1 VKRNS
6 VRWWVRISALL
17 LVAAAGMTAF
27 RAERKRSIEVM
38 IGSAAE
44 PPMKE
49 ICALFERTT
58 GIKVLAHYGGSGALL
73 AQIEVA
79 RRGDVYFPG
88 SSDFMDK
95 AVAKKVVR
103 PQDPSVVVYLVPAI
117 TVQKGNPKGIHSLKD
132 LARPDVRVGIGRP
145 EAVCVGLYGVQV
157 LESQG
162 LLEAVRPHI
171 VTEAESCEKTA
182 TIVSLG
188 LVDASLGWRDFGN
201 WDPARLETV
210 LLPPAQVPRIATMT
224 AASTIYAKDVS
235 AAGKF
240 VAFLTG
246 DKARAIFRK
255 WGYLPTLEEARKYAT
270 PETPVGGSVPLPKA
284 WKDKP

>member
-1 VKRNS
+1 MKNDKIGWMTTITV
-6 VRWWVRISALL
+6 LL
-17 LVAAAGMTAF
+17 FAGVAGAAVW
-27 RAERKRSIEVM
+27 RAERARSIEVM
-38 IGSAAE
+38 LGSAAE

-49 ICALFERTT
+49 ICALFARET
-58 GIKVLAHYGGSGALL
+58 GIDVSAHYGGSGALL

-95 AVAKKVVR
+95 AVAKRLVR
-103 PQDPSVVVYLVPAI
+103 SQDPSVVVYLVPAI
-117 TVQKGNPKGIHSLKD
+117 TVQKGNPKGIHGLKD
-132 LARPDVRVGIGRP
+132 LARSDVRVGIGRP

-162 LLEAVRPHI
+162 LLEAVRPRI

-188 LVDASLGWRDFGN
+188 LVDASMGWRDFGY
-201 WDPARLETV
+201 WDRSHLETV
-210 LLPPAQVPRIATMT
+210 LLPPQQVTRIATMT
-224 AASTIYAKDVS
+224 AAPTIYARDVS
-235 AAGKF
+235 AARKF

-246 DKARAIFRK
+246 EEARAIFRK
-255 WGYLPTLEEARKYAT
+255 WGYLPTLEEARRFAT

-284 WKDKP
+284 WRDTR

>member
-27 RAERKRSIEVM
+27 WAERKRSIEVM

-58 GIKVLAHYGGSGALL
+58 GTKVLAHYGGSGALL

-103 PQDPSVVVYLVPAI
+103 PQDPGVVVYLVPAI

-162 LLEAVRPHI
+162 LLEAVRPRI

-210 LLPPAQVPRIATMT
+210 LLPPVQVPRIATMT
-224 AASTIYAKDVS
+224 AAPTIYAKDVS
-235 AAGKF
+235 AARTF

-270 PETPVGGSVPLPKA
+270 PETPVGGSLPLPKA
-284 WKDKP
+284 WRDKP